1 MIQILELFGGI
12 GSPRVALK
20 NMGVPVK
27 AIDYVEID
35 EKAVRSY
42 VWQLPAPIKGMQVLN
57 MSLIKTFT
65 PVPRTAV
72 EQRHEEPLICKTKK
86 VSRDEISRELKKLG
100 IQEDTKMTQMYKDDL
115 EKFLDEGLSCD
126 EISNVTGLTKAA
138 IINKAKKYGLER
150 SLRLN
155 DKPKQKDTIPAVVEN
170 AAESN
175 KNDEHKQV
183 PANGNKK
190 PAESKQGSDSHIDDE
205 PKPCKI
211 TLADIDDKIVE
222 TARALEDLKTAKMVL
237 MQMAGSGQAVEL
249 SLQ

>member
-1 MIQILELFGGI
+1 M
-12 GSPRVALK
+12 
-20 NMGVPVK
+20 
-27 AIDYVEID
+27 
-35 EKAVRSY
+35 
-42 VWQLPAPIKGMQVLN
+42 WQLPALMTERQVLN

-100 IQEDTKMTQMYKDDL
+100 IQEDTKMAQTIYKDDL

-138 IINKAKKYGLER
+138 IINKAKKYGLET

-175 KNDEHKQV
+175 KNDVHKQV
-183 PANGNKK
+183 HTKANKK
-190 PAESKQGSDSHIDDE
+190 PAETKQGSDSHIDDKK
-205 PKPCKI
+205 KPCKI

-222 TARALEDLKTAKMVL
+222 TARELEDLKTAKMIL
-237 MQMAGSGQAVEL
+237 MQMAGSGQAIEICL
-249 SLQ
+249 GGE

>member
-1 MIQILELFGGI
+1 
-12 GSPRVALK
+12 
-20 NMGVPVK
+20 
-27 AIDYVEID
+27 
-35 EKAVRSY
+35 
-42 VWQLPAPIKGMQVLN
+42 

-86 VSRDEISRELKKLG
+86 ISRDEISRELKKLG

-175 KNDEHKQV
+175 KNDGHKQV
-183 PANGNKK
+183 HTKANKK
-190 PAESKQGSDSHIDDE
+190 PAETKQGSDSHIDDKK
-205 PKPCKI
+205 KPCKI

-222 TARALEDLKTAKMVL
+222 TARALEDLKTAKMIL